1 MATTAALVL
10 GYRAAVSELGSI
22 PVILDTDI
30 GDDSDDS
37 WLAALIENYKVWL
50 PGASNM
56 DPATDPGKISST
68 LFDTAAVY
76 LAAEQDLVEMQ
87 DLPLRVTDDGYTVID
102 EVDGRIVHCATA
114 WKDLPAYEK
123 RLIDI
128 LTRIFHEQL

>member
-50 PGASNM
+50 PGAS
-56 DPATDPGKISST
+56 
-68 LFDTAAVY
+68 
-76 LAAEQDLVEMQ
+76 
-87 DLPLRVTDDGYTVID
+87 
-102 EVDGRIVHCATA
+102 
-114 WKDLPAYEK
+114 
-123 RLIDI
+123 
-128 LTRIFHEQL
+128 